1 LNLVPVQPSLF
12 DANILSDLPALKR
25 RAKVIRT
32 LRVEDLLLALKF
44 FEQFP
49 MSQRQYNSFSEFW
62 PHYVAEHS
70 NPRTRLLHL
79 IGTTI
84 AIGSVVFLIAIGKWW
99 LFPLALIPGYG
110 AAWIGHFFIEKN
122 KPATFQYPLW
132 SFMGDY
138 KMIWMMLTG
147 RMKTEVERSG
157 RKAGASPPSSP

>member
-1 LNLVPVQPSLF
+1 
-12 DANILSDLPALKR
+12 
-25 RAKVIRT
+25 
-32 LRVEDLLLALKF
+32 
-44 FEQFP
+44 

-70 NPRTRLLHL
+70 NPLTRWFHL
-79 IGTTI
+79 VGTTLALLTLAYFI
-84 AIGSVVFLIAIGKWW
+84 ASGRWW

-110 AAWIGHFFIEKN
+110 AAWISHFFIEKN

-147 RMKTEVERSG
+147 RMNEEAERAG
-157 RKAGASPPSSP
+157 RGAGASPPSRP